1 MNEWERIH
9 RQAERYKRE
18 YPVGTRITVLQM
30 GDDPRPVENGTR
42 GTVRVVDDMG
52 TVHCDF
58 DNGRRLGLIPGED
71 IFRRLTDAELA
82 EEQDADISEEETGP
96 VMGM

>member
-1 MNEWERIH
+1 
-9 RQAERYKRE
+9 
-18 YPVGTRITVLQM
+18 M

>member
-1 MNEWERIH
+1 M
-9 RQAERYKRE
+9 
-18 YPVGTRITVLQM
+18 LQM

-71 IFRRLTDAELA
+71 SFRRLTDAELA

-96 VMGM
+96 VMGMPSPMMV

>member
-1 MNEWERIH
+1 MKICYDREF
-9 RQAERYKRE
+9 AEDIKARYPAE
-18 YPVGTRITVLQM
+18 TRIVVEHM
-30 GDDPRPVENGTR
+30 GDDPRPIEPGTR

-71 IFRRLTDAELA
+71 VFYRVA
-82 EEQDADISEEETGP
+82 EED
-96 VMGM
+96 

>member
-1 MNEWERIH
+1 MYYDRDFVKNTKER
-9 RQAERYKRE
+9 
-18 YPVGTRITVLQM
+18 YPVGSRIIVESM
-30 GDDPRPVENGTR
+30 GYDPRPIPSGTR

-71 IFRRLTDAELA
+71 VFYRVA
-82 EEQDADISEEETGP
+82 EED
-96 VMGM
+96 